1 MWKTY
6 TVEELEKCSKEEL
19 MRMLLAMQDQMER
32 MNGSL
37 ENLIGQIRVANQQK
51 FGRHTEKLEAMEG
64 QLSFFNE
71 AEYLS
76 EEDSEEEAEDIL
88 PKKPRNKKQ
97 EGKQEADLKD
107 FPEESHDHDIS
118 QE

>member
-51 FGRHTEKLEAMEG
+51 FGRHTEKPEAMEG
-64 QLSFFNE
+64 QLSF
-71 AEYLS
+71 
-76 EEDSEEEAEDIL
+76 
-88 PKKPRNKKQ
+88 
-97 EGKQEADLKD
+97 
-107 FPEESHDHDIS
+107 
-118 QE
+118 